1 MMGWYGSGMGGGA
14 GIFMGLFWVVL
25 IAAMIWLAVRLS
37 PWSSRSN
44 ATTVAAHQSS
54 SQESLL
60 DILDRGLAS
69 GEIDIE
75 AYQLQRAALVAARG
89 GR

>member
-14 GIFMGLFWVVL
+14 WIFMGLFWVVL
-25 IAAMIWLAVRLS
+25 IAAIIWLAVRLFPS
-37 PWSSRSN
+37 SSRSN
-44 ATTVAAHQSS
+44 ATTTAAHQPSG
-54 SQESLL
+54 QESPL
-60 DILDRGLAS
+60 DILDRRLAS

-75 AYQLQRAALVAARG
+75 TYQLQHAALVAARG